1 MSVDFGEIVFKDS
14 LHFLQGSLSS
24 LVQNLKDTAKS
35 KAQEEKTSDMK
46 QYKTM
51 FPSLYEW
58 FKSTYSSRMTMSNFE
73 KILAKGEF
81 PYLYFTS
88 TDVFKEKRLPYRKYF
103 YNDLTQRNITP
114 VRILFF

>member
-73 KILAKGEF
+73 KGEI
-81 PYLYFTS
+81 
-88 TDVFKEKRLPYRKYF
+88 V
-103 YNDLTQRNITP
+103 NI
-114 VRILFF
+114 IED